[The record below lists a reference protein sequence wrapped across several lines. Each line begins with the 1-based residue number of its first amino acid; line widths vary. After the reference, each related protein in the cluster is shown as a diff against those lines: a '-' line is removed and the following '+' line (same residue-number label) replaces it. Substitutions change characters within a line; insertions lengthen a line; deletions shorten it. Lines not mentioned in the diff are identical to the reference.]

1 MPIWNGSSSTAREYS
16 GVTERN
22 RLGAPPP
29 PPPPPPPGQ
38 SAAPVVV
45 NVVVVADDETV
56 AADETVVSASH
67 GVSCSHDSPVTL
79 NSKSGQHFAGD
90 QLTNSKKFGMAE
102 EALAGVIVITEEIPN
117 TASSSSVTPATINTS
132 TPGAPSK
139 SYLRR
144 LGDYLNM
151 RRIRTASDSEDV
163 DGGGVVGIEQ
173 EDGDAEEL
181 SNVIYRDSKDQVK
194 MVHKQG
200 NYVICDDQ
208 KKKKK
213 KTSHEDSSDIS
224 DVDERE
230 DGTVHQKTS
239 QDLSKAPN
247 GYLLPRV
254 FLSKE
259 G

>member
-29 PPPPPPPGQ
+29 PPPPPPAP
-38 SAAPVVV
+38 PVVV
-45 NVVVVADDETV
+45 NVVVVADDETVV

-67 GVSCSHDSPVTL
+67 GVSCSHDSLVTL
-79 NSKSGQHFAGD
+79 NPKSGQHFAGD

-102 EALAGVIVITEEIPN
+102 EALAGVIVITEEIPS

-144 LGDYLNM
+144 LGDYLNR

-163 DGGGVVGIEQ
+163 DGGGVVEQ
-173 EDGDAEEL
+173 EDVDAEEL

-200 NYVICDDQ
+200 NYVICDE
-208 KKKKK
+208 KK

-230 DGTVHQKTS
+230 DGIVHQKTS